1 MNRRAFLN
9 ASLGIV
15 GTGMTTP
22 QARAAADRVG
32 PLKIT
37 GIETV
42 RFRRDLRIQGIAP
55 DWTWVRLHTDQGIT
69 GIGESYSGAGH
80 ESHVAVLKAFS

>member
-1 MNRRAFLN
+1 MMNRRAFLN
-9 ASLGIV
+9 ASLGIL

-22 QARAAADRVG
+22 EARSAAERVG

-37 GIETV
+37 GIEAV

-69 GIGESYSGAGH
+69 GIGES
-80 ESHVAVLKAFS
+80 

>member
-9 ASLGIV
+9 ASLGIL

-22 QARAAADRVG
+22 EARTAAERVG

-37 GIETV
+37 GIQAV
-42 RFRRDLRIQGIAP
+42 RFRGDLRIQGIAP
-55 DWTWVRLHTDQGIT
+55 EW
-69 GIGESYSGAGH
+69 
-80 ESHVAVLKAFS
+80 K